1 MNTRLYYKTPTQ
13 KYGVLSIEDGLFNLF
28 YCVTQDINE
37 ITDHGALVVF
47 DDIDVC
53 KAYVKEHMIDIID
66 IGYE

>member
-1 MNTRLYYKTPTQ
+1 MITRLYYKTPTQ
-13 KYGVLSIEDGLFNLF
+13 KYGVLSIEDGLYNLF

-47 DDIDVC
+47 DDIDVA
-53 KAYVKEHMIDIID
+53 KSYAKEHMIDIID